1 MRSHMQGQRMPTSGS
16 ALQKQKLAKTERT
29 ATPGQTHRV
38 QADPGATSQGA
49 SHPGQRT
56 PSVQPRHP
64 SWGSTRFLALSM

>member
-1 MRSHMQGQRMPTSGS
+1 MQGQRMPTSGS
-16 ALQKQKLAKTERT
+16 ALSKNKNLQKTERT
-29 ATPGQTHRV
+29 ATPRQAHRV
-38 QADPGATSQGA
+38 QPDPGANSQGA